1 MAATWIRSWKPVALS
16 VTDQASSFYL
26 QTSRPVPPP
35 RKATGLDWRAVPP
48 PRKATAADPKFAVIQ
63 TILNKISPG
72 SLAVTKLGVKIGP
85 GMVSSFME
93 FYGTINDELNKHKG
107 EGAFILQV
115 CQMVTANAVQ
125 LPNNIP
131 TYAMLVQK
139 LSNPVLWT
147 TLQHNVLLVN
157 QKAPR
162 NYEDI
167 DPATDYDAFCVQQKL
182 KTSRRNMSEWVV
194 ALYREG
200 IISKDFV
207 HAALLDVLRDIS
219 SGVESKHMEE
229 DVRNS
234 IGCVRNLVKDNEAY
248 RAIAVPVF
256 KAILANKPVGLT
268 NRIKFAVMD
277 FLDRR

>member
-16 VTDQASSFYL
+16 ATDQASAFYL
-26 QTSRPVPPP
+26 QTARPVPPP

-48 PRKATAADPKFAVIQ
+48 PRKATAADPKFATIQ

-72 SLAVTKLGVKIGP
+72 SLAVTKLGVKMGP

-93 FYGTINDELNKHKG
+93 FYGTINEEISKHKG

-147 TLQHNVLLVN
+147 TLQHNVLLVD

-162 NYEDI
+162 AYVDI

-200 IISKDFV
+200 VISKDFV
-207 HAALLDVLRDIS
+207 RAALLDVLHDIS
-219 SGVESKHMEE
+219 TGVESKHMEE

-234 IGCVRNLVKDNEAY
+234 ISCVKNLVKDNETY
-248 RAIAVPVF
+248 RAIAVPVLQG
-256 KAILANKPVGLT
+256 ILARKPVGLT